1 MGVKQKAATRL
12 SLTAAKKRRSNH
24 DYGIRDRL
32 WQMGF
37 YPSSST
43 GTNYNLID
51 NVEHIP
57 SDRVIWPI
65 IRSPE
70 GSFTYDYSIKSV
82 RRRRNAA
89 RNPNV
94 PKRI

>member
-1 MGVKQKAATRL
+1 MRL
-12 SLTAAKKRRSNH
+12 LRAAKKRRSNH

-32 WQMGF
+32 WQMVS
-37 YPSSST
+37 YPPSST

-57 SDRVIWPI
+57 SDRVIWHI

-82 RRRRNAA
+82 RRRRK
-89 RNPNV
+89 RCQEPEC